1 MLKCHTLKKSQ
12 EFNLLLYPQGG
23 CMTLSEKIV
32 FHTLFFKSFF
42 LLLAHDLVAAHLH
55 CWKIFRRKRDFKCTL
70 CYHWWMKMGLIFEA
84 SITQPSKEIL
94 IKISLWTFKGLHAHA
109 HAHAHCPCKFMD
121 FARTRC
127 PHGDSFLQTPPNI
140 MFQSNSKYKDI
151 VVWKKWK
158 HDKIWPRK
166 KWTLTTEIEQKWNK
180 SSESET

>member
-32 FHTLFFKSFF
+32 FNTLFFK
-42 LLLAHDLVAAHLH
+42 
-55 CWKIFRRKRDFKCTL
+55 IFWQRICIVERYFAGR
-70 CYHWWMKMGLIFEA
+70 
-84 SITQPSKEIL
+84 EIL
-94 IKISLWTFKGLHAHA
+94 NAPFVITDGWKWASYLRLRSHNLQRKFLSRLSLWTFKGL